1 MISASTRTLDLI
13 DTATAREIPMIVAAA
28 LNRAAELGQPTMR
41 ECLKALESRQDAAA
55 LDEWAIAF
63 EDWTIE
69 DAEEPHGT
77 TPGTPGFR
85 GNT

>member
-1 MISASTRTLDLI
+1 MANDKMLNAIDCASED
-13 DTATAREIPMIVAAA
+13 DIPSIVAAA

-41 ECLKALESRQDAAA
+41 KCLKALEARQDAGA

-69 DAEEPHGT
+69 DAEEPRGT

-85 GNT
+85 GNI